1 MAAHLEFRRLI
12 DELGVDYD
20 ENQFTGKH
28 GDDQRDPNYWMYAAI
43 DHANASV
50 KLGLVSHAIIAASLD
65 YKVFDE
71 STWEMLAPGHHYDPL
86 LNAVEDFAARE
97 RRAEIRI
104 RDNVANERR
113 LHVCAAEGCGVH
125 AVHKQGLLACGGR
138 CSLAVKPHYCSKGC
152 QTKDW
157 PRHKPLCKPS
167 EELPLNARETVA
179 AVSAKKR
186 TSALEH
192 APASRDK
199 CAREWKIRAE
209 PGPDHFV
216 ELDLEDIIGQPGYGT
231 LRVDSHTIA
240 PEDLRALRDEWEL
253 MLRQYAKNMAKEL
266 AGHATT
272 GDDESS
278 GGGVDAV
285 SG

>member
-1 MAAHLEFRRLI
+1 MRRKMFA
-12 DELGVDYD
+12 GC
-20 ENQFTGKH
+20 Q
-28 GDDQRDPNYWMYAAI
+28 
-43 DHANASV
+43 
-50 KLGLVSHAIIAASLD
+50 ASL
-65 YKVFDE
+65 
-71 STWEMLAPGHHYDPL
+71 LQ
-86 LNAVEDFAARE
+86 
-97 RRAEIRI
+97 
-104 RDNVANERR
+104 
-113 LHVCAAEGCGVH
+113 
-125 AVHKQGLLACGGR
+125 QGLPDEGENLSPVKELLAAAADPTL
-138 CSLAVKPHYCSKGC
+138 S
-152 QTKDW
+152 QDW